1 MMSYVLSLV
10 RKSVDERV
18 ERSKQ
23 AMQSQIFSHRAK
35 EESLQ
40 KELTQQ
46 QLKIDRLRQQVR
58 AAGLCYS
65 VTA

>member
-1 MMSYVLSLV
+1 
-10 RKSVDERV
+10 
-18 ERSKQ
+18 
-23 AMQSQIFSHRAK
+23 MQSQIFSHRAK